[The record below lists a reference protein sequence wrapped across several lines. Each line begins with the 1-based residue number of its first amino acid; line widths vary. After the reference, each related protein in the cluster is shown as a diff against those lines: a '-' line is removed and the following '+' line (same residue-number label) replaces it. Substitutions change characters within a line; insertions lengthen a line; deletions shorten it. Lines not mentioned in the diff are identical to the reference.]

1 MKNNFEDRFTKLR
14 IRMMAW
20 ADKNK
25 FRQTLDQNEDYIIP
39 NHPGRDKSFKEDLTL
54 VCKFENHKELTR
66 LQKLFLNKL
75 WRTYGV

>member
-25 FRQTLDQNEDYIIP
+25 YKTSENSDFKIAD
-39 NHPGRDKSFKEDLTL
+39 HPGRDKSFKEDLTL